1 MTTPEE
7 YKRSLAGLDADI
19 AAQATTIPPPSVQ
32 DDDDADEGKRSQA
45 DQLVAFAKGRFTL
58 LHDEAGDT
66 YARDRQTGEL
76 VRLGRQFKD
85 RIVSE
90 FYKATEFAVRD
101 NAWREALGTLQAI
114 ARFEGEPVQVHLRA
128 AGSEGLYYLDLCQ
141 PGNSRA
147 VEITATG
154 YRVVDAPPVLF
165 VRGEAMQKLPDP
177 RAGGGFAPLWQIANI
192 PPAQRLLILAW
203 LVDCLRPDSP
213 FPVLEL
219 YGEQGSAKSTTAEA
233 LRKLIDP
240 NASNLR
246 SAPKSCEDI
255 FVGAVHSHCISFENI
270 SHLPG
275 SMQDALCV
283 LATGGGFAKR
293 TLYSDSD
300 ETILNVRR
308 PVILNGISTS
318 VTQQDLADRSVSI
331 ECPVIEDRQSATQ
344 LWRNF
349 DEALPSV
356 LGALL
361 SLAARAMALLPYK
374 RLPADQRPRMLDY
387 ALLGMAVAEAQGETA
402 EAFLEQYKAAR
413 AETVSRAL
421 DSSPVATALIELV
434 DDDPAGIEAPVK
446 DILRRLESYKPA
458 GAEAWPRTPKGLGDA
473 LRRAAPAL
481 RQTGIS
487 CRCLGKIGGSVKWSI
502 KRKLPSPS
510 PACPASPDDSEF
522 KQDMQDMQDFETATI
537 LGAEL

>member
-1 MTTPEE
+1 MKKSIVE
-7 YKRSLAGLDADI
+7 YNAGLAPLDVDI

-32 DDDDADEGKRSQA
+32 DDDDADEGKRSQT
-45 DQLVAFAKGRFTL
+45 DQLVSFAKGRFTL

-76 VRLGRQFKD
+76 LRLGRQFKN

-101 NAWREALGTLQAI
+101 NAWREALGTLQAL
-114 ARFEGEPVQVHLRA
+114 ARFEGEAVPVHLRA

-154 YRVVDAPPVLF
+154 YRVIDAPPVLF

-177 RAGGGFAPLWQIANI
+177 RAGGGFAPLWKIANV
-192 PPAQRLLILAW
+192 PPAQRLLVLAW

-246 SAPKSCEDI
+246 GAPKNCEDI
-255 FVGAVHSHCISFENI
+255 FVGAVHSHFVSFENI

-275 SMQDALCV
+275 PMQDALCV

-344 LWRNF
+344 LWRDF
-349 DEALPSV
+349 DEAMPGV

-361 SLAARAMALLPYK
+361 DLAARAMAILPSM
-374 RLPADQRPRMLDY
+374 RIPADQRPRMLDY
-387 ALLGMAVAEAQGETA
+387 ALLGMAVSEAHGETA

-421 DSSPVATALIELV
+421 DASPVATALIELV
-434 DDDPAGIEAPVK
+434 EDDPAGIEASVK
-446 DILRRLESYKPA
+446 EVLRRLEGYKPT

-481 RQTGIS
+481 RQMGIS

-502 KRKLPSPS
+502 KGKLLSPS
-510 PACPASPDDSEF
+510 PASPDDAEYE
-522 KQDMQDMQDFETATI
+522 QDIQDIRDIETATI
-537 LGAEL
+537 YEVAL

>member
-1 MTTPEE
+1 MKDREQ
-7 YKRSLAGLDADI
+7 YNAVLDADI
-19 AAQATTIPPPSVQ
+19 AAQANNIPPPSVQ
-32 DDDDADEGKRSQA
+32 DDDEAEEGKRSQT

-101 NAWREALGTLQAI
+101 NAWREALGTLQAL
-114 ARFEGEPVQVHLRA
+114 ARHEGEAVPVHLRV
-128 AGSEGLYYLDLCQ
+128 AGGMGVYYLDLCQ

-147 VEITATG
+147 VEVTATG
-154 YRVVDAPPVLF
+154 YRVIDTPPVFF

-177 RAGGGFAPLWQIANI
+177 RAGGGFAPLWKIANI
-192 PPAQRLLILAW
+192 PPAQRLLVLAW

-246 SAPKSCEDI
+246 GAPKSCEDI
-255 FVGAVHSHCISFENI
+255 FVGAVHSHCVSFENI

-275 SMQDALCV
+275 PMQDALCV

-344 LWRNF
+344 LWRDF
-349 DEALPSV
+349 DAALPGV

-361 SLAARAMALLPYK
+361 SLAANAMAILP
-374 RLPADQRPRMLDY
+374 RMRIPADQRPRMLDY
-387 ALLGMAVAEAQGETA
+387 ALLGMAVAEAHGETA
-402 EAFLEQYKAAR
+402 GEFLEQYKAAR

-421 DSSPVATALIELV
+421 DASPVATALIELV
-434 DDDPAGIEAPVK
+434 EDDPAGIEAPVK
-446 DILRRLESYKPA
+446 EVLRRLERYKPA

-481 RQTGIS
+481 RQMGIS
-487 CRCLGKIGGSVKWSI
+487 CKCLGKIGGSVKWSI
-502 KRKLPSPS
+502 KGKLPSAS
-510 PACPASPDDSEF
+510 PASPASPDDAEYE
-522 KQDMQDMQDFETATI
+522 QDMQDMQDIETATTY
-537 LGAEL
+537 GAEL